1 MYDKSEGWKSHSWNH
16 VWRGKGEK
24 PKGCAPHDCHRVMA
38 GVDETSGG
46 EKVQDSGGCRLQGHQ
61 DLSGD
66 EDGVLRAGFNELF
79 MGFMP
84 TVKEGGPGD
93 IRQTQKK

>member
-1 MYDKSEGWKSHSWNH
+1 MQGW
-16 VWRGKGEK
+16 
-24 PKGCAPHDCHRVMA
+24 
-38 GVDETSGG
+38 
-46 EKVQDSGGCRLQGHQ
+46 GGCRLQGHQ

-66 EDGVLRAGFNELF
+66 EDGVLGAGFKELF

-93 IRQTQKK
+93 IEDRHRRSEIMEPASPSLPGASTFKD

>member
-1 MYDKSEGWKSHSWNH
+1 M
-16 VWRGKGEK
+16 
-24 PKGCAPHDCHRVMA
+24 
-38 GVDETSGG
+38 
-46 EKVQDSGGCRLQGHQ
+46 QDSGGCRLQGHQ

-66 EDGVLRAGFNELF
+66 EDGVLRAGFKELF